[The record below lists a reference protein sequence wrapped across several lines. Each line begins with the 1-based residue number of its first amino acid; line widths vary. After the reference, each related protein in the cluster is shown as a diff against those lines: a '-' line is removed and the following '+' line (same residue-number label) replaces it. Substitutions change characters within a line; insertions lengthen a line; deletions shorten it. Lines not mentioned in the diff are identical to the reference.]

1 MRHFSFIIG
10 LGAMVCASTAHAAAP
25 DVSTAADTVFTNGFI
40 YTVDAKNSIAQAVA
54 IKNGKI
60 LYVGSSAGAKHYA
73 GTQTQK
79 IDLHGTMLM
88 PGLVDGHMHPM
99 SGGERLVSC
108 SLKYLPLTKQEFS
121 DRIKACQA
129 DPAVP
134 KRKNWLLVTSWFQ
147 EAMRPKG
154 TILDKT
160 ILDKIDNKNPIV
172 VYSSFGHSALLNTP
186 ALEAAHI
193 TASTKSEP
201 GGEIIHDANGQP
213 TGLLEDTALNLI
225 FAAQPAASDEQKV
238 AAARAALAALRAQG
252 VTSFL
257 DALAPE
263 VDIKA
268 FSTLQQNGELT
279 ARAHFAPLITP
290 EMGPDVKKSVDY
302 VKGLAARYD
311 QGRITQQPTITV
323 RHAKMFMDGVI
334 SAPALTGILTLP
346 YRVNKG
352 TTDHPDW
359 QPSSS
364 TGPAPY
370 FPVPVLSKLL
380 QGLVQAGIDPHMHAD
395 GDGAVR
401 IALDAVEATR
411 NALPQSDFRPGL
423 AHDELVAPADLP
435 RFKQLGA
442 IPVMSFQWG
451 KRAPDTT
458 GQTADAL
465 GEDRSNAMEPA
476 YQLEKAGA
484 RIAYGSDWPVDP
496 LNEWFALQVGIT
508 RQNTPDA
515 EPQYRDRL
523 GNMPG
528 LSRASVLRAITMNSA
543 YELRQDTV
551 TGSVEQGKIADL
563 IVLDR
568 NITTVPVN
576 EIGQTKVLLTMVG
589 GKVVYS
595 RGDFLPKTP

>member
-1 MRHFSFIIG
+1 MQMRHVFFIAG
-10 LGAMVCASTAHAAAP
+10 LGTLLCASTANAMP
-25 DVSTAADTVFTNGFI
+25 PVADTVFTNGFI
-40 YTVDAKNSIAQAVA
+40 YTVDAKNSVAQAVA

-60 LYVGSSAGAKHYA
+60 LYVGSSAEATRYISPH
-73 GTQTQK
+73 TQK
-79 IDLHGTMLM
+79 IDLHGNMLM
-88 PGLVDGHMHPM
+88 PGLVDGHMHPLR
-99 SGGERLVSC
+99 GGERLVLC
-108 SLKYLPLTKQEFS
+108 SLQYLPLTKQEFS
-121 DRIKACQA
+121 DRIKACLV

-147 EAMRPKG
+147 EAMRPKD

-201 GGEIIHDANGQP
+201 GGEIIHDAKGQP

-238 AAARAALAALRAQG
+238 AAARAVLTVLRKQG

-257 DALAPE
+257 DARAAE

-268 FSTLQQNGELT
+268 FSVLQQNGELT

-290 EMGPDVKKSVDY
+290 EMGQDAKKSVDY
-302 VKGLAARYD
+302 VKGLSTRYD
-311 QGRITQQPTITV
+311 QGSITQQPTITV
-323 RHAKMFMDGVI
+323 RHAKMYMDGVI
-334 SAPALTGILTLP
+334 SAPGLTGILTLP
-346 YRVNKG
+346 YRINKG
-352 TTDHPDW
+352 TAEHPDW
-359 QPSSS
+359 QPGSS

-401 IALDAVEATR
+401 IALDAVEVTR
-411 NALPQSDFRPGL
+411 KALPKSDFRPGL
-423 AHDELVAPADLP
+423 AHDELVAQADLP
-435 RFKQLGA
+435 RFRQLGA

-508 RQNTPDA
+508 RQNAPDV
-515 EPQYRDRL
+515 EPQYRARL
-523 GNMPG
+523 GDMPG

-543 YELRQDTV
+543 YELRQDSV

-563 IVLDR
+563 IILDR
-568 NITTVPVN
+568 NITTIPVN
-576 EIGQTKVLLTMVG
+576 EIGKTTVLMTMVG

-595 RGDFLPKTP
+595 SGEFVPKTP